1 MNRLLTAAAVLIVL
15 PGLFCGI
22 SVAADP
28 DTKSEVI
35 ASPVRDNLAIGDR
48 LKVTVF
54 EIMSGQNQTEAWAN
68 SLVERLELSGE
79 YTVERDGS
87 LSISFV
93 GPIQATGKTQLQIE
107 KLLEESYPRLMGIK
121 AKVTIR
127 LLEREPIYITGSG
140 MKPGYVKFTPGMIAL
155 QAIAL
160 AGGLDRSADW
170 ARIDLARER
179 ERLLKSREKAKVL
192 HARLQILLTERG
204 EKLPEGD
211 IDATILTNELALRTS
226 EQQRH
231 NAQVDA
237 LSTALEMTT
246 HELILL
252 RERLMSAE
260 SSVEQ
265 KTEYLK
271 TIEAAHA
278 KGLVN
283 EATYHQVKSDVNIA
297 RERWLEVKTAIAQ
310 TERKAFELGQEK
322 NRFIVENDIKRQT
335 EIKEL
340 SAALV
345 DDAATQRSVGAILQ
359 DFGELPLRASNNT
372 NQIIITL
379 LRQGASGR
387 EQISADMLTNLQ
399 PGDILQ
405 LGTGNRT

>member
-1 MNRLLTAAAVLIVL
+1 MNRLLTTAAVLIVL

-179 ERLLKSREKAKVL
+179 ERLLKSREKARVL
-192 HARLQILLTERG
+192 HARLRILLTERG
-204 EKLPEGD
+204 EKVPEGD
-211 IDATILTNELALRTS
+211 IDATILANELALRTS

>member
-1 MNRLLTAAAVLIVL
+1 MNRLLTTAAVLIVL

-28 DTKSEVI
+28 DIKSEVI

-179 ERLLKSREKAKVL
+179 ERLLKSREKARVL
-192 HARLQILLTERG
+192 HARLRILLTERG
-204 EKLPEGD
+204 EKVPEGD
-211 IDATILTNELALRTS
+211 IDATILANELALRTS

>member
-1 MNRLLTAAAVLIVL
+1 MNRLLTTAAVLIVL

-35 ASPVRDNLAIGDR
+35 ASPVHDNLAIGDR

-107 KLLEESYPRLMGIK
+107 KLLEESYARLMGIK

-179 ERLLKSREKAKVL
+179 ERLLKSREKARVL
-192 HARLQILLTERG
+192 HARLRILLTERG
-204 EKLPEGD
+204 EKVPEGD
-211 IDATILTNELALRTS
+211 IDATILANELALRTS

-231 NAQVDA
+231 NAQVDG

-297 RERWLEVKTAIAQ
+297 RERWIEVKTAIAQ
-310 TERKAFELGQEK
+310 TERKTFELGQEK

>member
-1 MNRLLTAAAVLIVL
+1 MNRLLTTAAVLIVL

-35 ASPVRDNLAIGDR
+35 ASPVHDNLAIGDR

-179 ERLLKSREKAKVL
+179 ERLLKSREKARVL
-192 HARLQILLTERG
+192 HARLRILLTERG
-204 EKLPEGD
+204 EKVPEGD
-211 IDATILTNELALRTS
+211 IDATILANELALRTS

-231 NAQVDA
+231 NAQVDG

-260 SSVEQ
+260 LSVEQ

-297 RERWLEVKTAIAQ
+297 RERWIEVKTAIAQ
-310 TERKAFELGQEK
+310 TERKTFELGQEK

>member
-1 MNRLLTAAAVLIVL
+1 MNRLLTTAAVLIVL

-35 ASPVRDNLAIGDR
+35 ASPVHDNLAIGDR

-107 KLLEESYPRLMGIK
+107 KLLEESYARLMGIK

-179 ERLLKSREKAKVL
+179 ERLLKSREKARVL
-192 HARLQILLTERG
+192 HARLRILLTERG
-204 EKLPEGD
+204 EKVLEGD
-211 IDATILTNELALRTS
+211 IDATILANELALRTS

-231 NAQVDA
+231 NAQVDG

-260 SSVEQ
+260 IIRGAKDGISQDHRSSTCQ
-265 KTEYLK
+265 R
-271 TIEAAHA
+271 
-278 KGLVN
+278 
-283 EATYHQVKSDVNIA
+283 A
-297 RERWLEVKTAIAQ
+297 R
-310 TERKAFELGQEK
+310 
-322 NRFIVENDIKRQT
+322 
-335 EIKEL
+335 
-340 SAALV
+340 
-345 DDAATQRSVGAILQ
+345 
-359 DFGELPLRASNNT
+359 
-372 NQIIITL
+372 
-379 LRQGASGR
+379 
-387 EQISADMLTNLQ
+387 
-399 PGDILQ
+399 
-405 LGTGNRT
+405 

>member
-1 MNRLLTAAAVLIVL
+1 MNRLLTTAAVLIVL

-192 HARLQILLTERG
+192 HARLRILLTERG

>member
-1 MNRLLTAAAVLIVL
+1 MNRLLTTAAVLIVL

-35 ASPVRDNLAIGDR
+35 ASPVHDNLAIGDR

-179 ERLLKSREKAKVL
+179 ERLLKSREKARVL

-204 EKLPEGD
+204 EKVLEGD
-211 IDATILTNELALRTS
+211 IDATILANELALRTS

-231 NAQVDA
+231 NAQVDG

-260 SSVEQ
+260 LSVEQ

-297 RERWLEVKTAIAQ
+297 RERWIEVKTAIAQ
-310 TERKAFELGQEK
+310 TERKTFELGQEK

>member
-87 LSISFV
+87 LLISFV

-192 HARLQILLTERG
+192 HARLRILLTERG

>member
-1 MNRLLTAAAVLIVL
+1 MNRLLTTAAVLIVL

-35 ASPVRDNLAIGDR
+35 ASPVHDNLAIGDR

-179 ERLLKSREKAKVL
+179 ERLLKSREKARVL
-192 HARLQILLTERG
+192 HARLRILLTERG
-204 EKLPEGD
+204 EKVPEGD
-211 IDATILTNELALRTS
+211 IDATILANELALRTS

-231 NAQVDA
+231 NAQVDG

-297 RERWLEVKTAIAQ
+297 RERWIEVKTAIAQ
-310 TERKAFELGQEK
+310 TERKTFELGQEK

>member
-1 MNRLLTAAAVLIVL
+1 MNRLLTTAAVLIVL

-35 ASPVRDNLAIGDR
+35 ASPVHDNLAIGDR

-179 ERLLKSREKAKVL
+179 ERLLKSREKARVL
-192 HARLQILLTERG
+192 HARLRILLTERG
-204 EKLPEGD
+204 EKVLEGD
-211 IDATILTNELALRTS
+211 IDATILANELALRTS

-231 NAQVDA
+231 NAQVDG

-260 SSVEQ
+260 LSVEQ

-297 RERWLEVKTAIAQ
+297 RERWIEVKTAIAQ
-310 TERKAFELGQEK
+310 TERKTFELGQEK

>member
-179 ERLLKSREKAKVL
+179 ERLLKSREKARVL
-192 HARLQILLTERG
+192 HARLRILLTERG